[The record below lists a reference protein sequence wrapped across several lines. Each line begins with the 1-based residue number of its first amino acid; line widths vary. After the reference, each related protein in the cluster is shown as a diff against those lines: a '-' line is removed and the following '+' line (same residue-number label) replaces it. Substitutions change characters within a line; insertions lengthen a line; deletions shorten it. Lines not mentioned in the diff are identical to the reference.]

1 VNFVKLHYLT
11 GAYIPYNFA
20 SYIPF
25 FD

>member
-20 SYIPF
+20 SYILF

>member
-11 GAYIPYNFA
+11 GAYIHYNFA
-20 SYIPF
+20 SYIAF